1 MVVFNKTFWPLF
13 TNFIHLSFMGLFALA
28 IQIKYKTKVCIYPR
42 IRMKSHESLIMVT
55 KSQNISAN
63 FSVVFRD
70 TKVVKYKVQSLKQT
84 KEQSEAVAWVNIL
97 STIYIIYENV
107 W

>member
-28 IQIKYKTKVCIYPR
+28 TQIKCKTKICIYQNEA
-42 IRMKSHESLIMVT
+42 KSHESFTLVT

-84 KEQSEAVAWVNIL
+84 KEQSEAVAHMGG
-97 STIYIIYENV
+97 Y
-107 W
+107 

>member
-28 IQIKYKTKVCIYPR
+28 LATQIKYKTRICIYPR
-42 IRMKSHESLIMVT
+42 MRMKSHESLIMVT

-84 KEQSEAVAWVNIL
+84 KEQSEAVSDIGGYYNL
-97 STIYIIYENV
+97 YINHP
-107 W
+107 

>member
-28 IQIKYKTKVCIYPR
+28 IQIKCKTKICIYPR
-42 IRMKSHESLIMVT
+42 IRHQNEAKSHESFILVT

-84 KEQSEAVAWVNIL
+84 KEQSEAV
-97 STIYIIYENV
+97 TDMGGY
-107 W
+107 

>member
-1 MVVFNKTFWPLF
+1 
-13 TNFIHLSFMGLFALA
+13 
-28 IQIKYKTKVCIYPR
+28 
-42 IRMKSHESLIMVT
+42 MKSHESLIMVT

-84 KEQSEAVAWVNIL
+84 KEQSEAVAWVNII
-97 STIYIIYENV
+97 STSFMKMFGRLLLQKLKEKN
-107 W
+107 

>member
-1 MVVFNKTFWPLF
+1 MVVFNKTFWPLY

-28 IQIKYKTKVCIYPR
+28 TDVKPKYLFIP
-42 IRMKSHESLIMVT
+42 ESEWSQVT
-55 KSQNISAN
+55 WIFHLGDKSQNISAN

-84 KEQSEAVAWVNIL
+84 KEQSEAVADMGG
-97 STIYIIYENV
+97 Y
-107 W
+107 

>member
-1 MVVFNKTFWPLF
+1 
-13 TNFIHLSFMGLFALA
+13 
-28 IQIKYKTKVCIYPR
+28 
-42 IRMKSHESLIMVT
+42 MKSHESLILVT

-84 KEQSEAVAWVNIL
+84 KEQSEAVADIGG
-97 STIYIIYENV
+97 Y
-107 W
+107 